1 MGKRNA
7 AIAGRQEIKKKNDMS
22 AASDGQDQSKQSNIA
37 SRDQLVAM
45 HRTMVRIR
53 LFEER
58 VLTDY
63 LARKMPGFTHS
74 YVGEEA
80 VATGACAALEPGD
93 LITSTHR
100 GHGHAIAKGV
110 QLGPMMAELYGKA
123 TGTCAGRGG
132 SMHIADFS
140 LGMLGANGIVGG
152 GFGLAAGAALAAS
165 FLKTGDVTLCFFGD
179 GAMNKGTFHE
189 GLNFAAI
196 RKLPTVYLCE
206 NNQFAQYTAVT
217 RMTAGGDLAGRAA
230 GYGVPGVRV
239 DGNDV
244 LAVYAATR
252 DAVDRAR
259 HGGGPSL
266 IIADTYRF
274 YGHNV
279 GEAVPYRSKE
289 EVAERRRGDP
299 IPRYET
305 WLQANGHRDAAAC
318 KSVWDEVGA
327 EVEEAVAFA
336 FGSADPDPAT
346 ALDDLFADSRA
357 AWSTH

>member
-1 MGKRNA
+1 MSVT
-7 AIAGRQEIKKKNDMS
+7 EIESSPATRD
-22 AASDGQDQSKQSNIA
+22 SDA
-37 SRDQLVAM
+37 LPSRETLLAM

-53 LFEER
+53 QFEER
-58 VLTDY
+58 VKTDY

-80 VATGACAALEPGD
+80 VATGGCAALQPGD

-110 QLGPMMAELYGKA
+110 GLGPMMAELYGKV

-152 GFGLAAGAALAAS
+152 GFGLAAGAALAAT
-165 FLKTGDVTLCFFGD
+165 FLKTSDVTLCFFGD
-179 GAMNKGTFHE
+179 GAINKGTFHE
-189 GLNFAAI
+189 AMNFAGI
-196 RKLPTVYLCE
+196 RRLPVVFLCE

-217 RMTAGGDLAGRAA
+217 RMTAGGDLAGRAGA
-230 GYGVPGVRV
+230 YGVPGVEV

-252 DAVDRAR
+252 HAVDLAR
-259 HGGGPSL
+259 RGDGPSL
-266 IIADTYRF
+266 IVADTYRF

-279 GEAVPYRSKE
+279 GEAVAYRSKE
-289 EVAERRRGDP
+289 EVEERRKGDP
-299 IPRYET
+299 IARYET
-305 WLQANGHRDAAAC
+305 WLQDNGHLDAAGC
-318 KSVWDEVGA
+318 KLVWEDVAG
-327 EVEEAVAFA
+327 EVEASVAFA
-336 FGSADPDPAT
+336 VAGADPDPAT
-346 ALDDLFADSRA
+346 ALDNLFADSRA

>member
-1 MGKRNA
+1 MSVT
-7 AIAGRQEIKKKNDMS
+7 EIGSS
-22 AASDGQDQSKQSNIA
+22 AAGGNPGEA
-37 SRDQLVAM
+37 SLPPRDRLVAM

-53 LFEER
+53 QFEER
-58 VLTDY
+58 VKTDY

-80 VATGACAALEPGD
+80 VATGGCAALEPGD

-110 QLGPMMAELYGKA
+110 GFRPMMAELYAKVG
-123 TGTCAGRGG
+123 GTCAGRGG

-152 GFGLAAGAALAAS
+152 GFGLAAGAALAAT

-189 GLNFAAI
+189 AMNFSTI
-196 RKLPTVYLCE
+196 RKLPVVFLCE

-217 RMTAGGDLAGRAA
+217 RMMAGGDLAGRAA
-230 GYGVPGVRV
+230 GYGIPGVEV

-252 DAVDRAR
+252 RAVDRAR
-259 HGGGPSL
+259 RGEGPSL
-266 IIADTYRF
+266 IVADTYRF

-279 GEAVPYRSKE
+279 GEAVSYRTNA
-289 EVAERRRGDP
+289 EVEERRKGDP
-299 IPRYET
+299 IPRYEA
-305 WLQANGHRDAAAC
+305 WLQANGYLDDAGCA
-318 KSVWDEVGA
+318 KVWEDVTREVDESVT
-327 EVEEAVAFA
+327 FA
-336 FGSADPDPAT
+336 LADADPDPVT
-346 ALDDLFADSRA
+346 ALDDLFAESRA
-357 AWSTH
+357 AWSTL

>member
-1 MGKRNA
+1 MTRSDA
-7 AIAGRQEIKKKNDMS
+7 AE
-22 AASDGQDQSKQSNIA
+22 ASQDQKRPPDSA
-37 SRDQLVAM
+37 LPSRGQLLAM

-53 LFEER
+53 AFEER

-80 VATGACAALEPGD
+80 VATGGCAALEPGD

-110 QLGPMMAELYGKA
+110 GLAPMMAELYGKV

-152 GFGLAAGAALAAS
+152 GFGLAAGAALAAT
-165 FLKTGDVTLCFFGD
+165 FRKTADVTLCFFGD
-179 GAMNKGTFHE
+179 GAINKGTFHE
-189 GLNFAAI
+189 ALNFSSV
-196 RKLPTVYLCE
+196 RRLPAVFLCE
-206 NNQFAQYTAVT
+206 NNQFAQYTAVEL
-217 RMTAGGDLAGRAA
+217 MTPLRDLSARAA
-230 GYGVPGVRV
+230 AYGMPGERV

-252 DAVDRAR
+252 KAADRAR
-259 HGGGPSL
+259 RGDGPSL
-266 IIADTYRF
+266 IVADTYRF

-289 EVAERRRGDP
+289 EVAERRKADP
-299 IPRYET
+299 IPRYEK
-305 WLQANGHRDAAAC
+305 WLDVHGYLDAAGAKC
-318 KSVWDEVGA
+318 VWDEAAA
-327 EVEEAVAFA
+327 EVEHAVKFAVA
-336 FGSADPDPAT
+336 SADPDPTT
-346 ALDDLFADSRA
+346 ALDDLFADTRA
-357 AWSTH
+357 AWSTL

>member
-1 MGKRNA
+1 MSVTELGSSA
-7 AIAGRQEIKKKNDMS
+7 TGRDPGE
-22 AASDGQDQSKQSNIA
+22 A
-37 SRDQLVAM
+37 SRPPRDVLIAM

-53 LFEER
+53 QFEER
-58 VLTDY
+58 VRSDY

-80 VATGACAALEPGD
+80 VAAGSCAVLEPGD

-110 QLGPMMAELYGKA
+110 GFRPMMAELYAKA
-123 TGTCAGRGG
+123 GGTCAGRGG

-152 GFGLAAGAALAAS
+152 GFGLAAGAALAAT

-189 GLNFAAI
+189 AMNFSAV
-196 RKLPTVYLCE
+196 RKLPVVFLCE
-206 NNQFAQYTAVT
+206 NNQFAQYTAVART
-217 RMTAGGDLAGRAA
+217 TGGRLAGRAV
-230 GYGVPGVRV
+230 GYDVPGVEV

-252 DAVDRAR
+252 RAVDRAR
-259 HGGGPSL
+259 RGEGPSL
-266 IIADTYRF
+266 IVADTYRF

-279 GEAVPYRSKE
+279 GEAVPYRT
-289 EVAERRRGDP
+289 A
-299 IPRYET
+299 
-305 WLQANGHRDAAAC
+305 
-318 KSVWDEVGA
+318 A
-327 EVEEAVAFA
+327 EVEERRKGDPISRYEAWLQAHGTLDRAACAQVWEDVAREVDEAVTSALA
-336 FGSADPDPAT
+336 DADPDPAT
-346 ALDDLFADSRA
+346 ALDNLFAESRA
-357 AWSTH
+357 AWSTL